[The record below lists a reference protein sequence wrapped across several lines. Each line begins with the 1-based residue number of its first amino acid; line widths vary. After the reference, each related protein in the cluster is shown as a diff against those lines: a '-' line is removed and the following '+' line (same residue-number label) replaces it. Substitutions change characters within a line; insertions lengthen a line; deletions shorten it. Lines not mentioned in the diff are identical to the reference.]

1 MRPAP
6 GDRVGSDNASQHCPS
21 GKSVPLATK
30 MPLNP
35 LERFEEDPA
44 AQALY
49 KMQN

>member
-6 GDRVGSDNASQHCPS
+6 GALATREPASPVFPNGTTS
-21 GKSVPLATK
+21 RLATK

-44 AQALY
+44 AQVLY